1 MSYPVAPKTSAAGLS
16 AAVSRAVLYLL
27 QTYAFKGAV
36 PDATASQIYVAMPRV
51 VAFAAAW
58 AAPHQ
63 DRVPPWLSDAKP
75 AMASTGTAWRGGGNV
90 VVQPPKTA
98 DEPLK

>member
-1 MSYPVAPKTSAAGLS
+1 MAYPVAPKTSAACAS
-16 AAVSRAVLYLL
+16 AAVSGAVLYVL

-36 PDATASQIYVAMPRV
+36 PDGIASLIYVAVPGV

-98 DEPLK
+98 D